1 MTSLLFLA
9 KVRYS
14 DMTSKFLSNISRT
27 LRAFGCGIVIRKLD
41 GVSTSYAAI
50 YRHLFGELLHNCCY
64 LRWALR
70 NLNDEVPML
79 DVLPL
84 FEENYSV
91 LVYAIGFSG
100 PQINWALDYV
110 RNGWSIEHAHI
121 IDGKR

>member
-1 MTSLLFLA
+1 
-9 KVRYS
+9 
-14 DMTSKFLSNISRT
+14 
-27 LRAFGCGIVIRKLD
+27 
-41 GVSTSYAAI
+41 
-50 YRHLFGELLHNCCY
+50 
-64 LRWALR
+64 LR

>member
-1 MTSLLFLA
+1 
-9 KVRYS
+9 
-14 DMTSKFLSNISRT
+14 
-27 LRAFGCGIVIRKLD
+27 
-41 GVSTSYAAI
+41 
-50 YRHLFGELLHNCCY
+50 
-64 LRWALR
+64 
-70 NLNDEVPML
+70 ML